1 MMTEQSSHPTTKN
14 NTIPARE
21 KVYQYVKSNVLSGS
35 LNPGERLTEEHL
47 AGQLGVSRTPVR
59 EALHKLELE
68 GLIKQLETRGFC
80 VSQDTKDEIE
90 ELFDIRASLEGY
102 ALRLIC
108 KDISEETLEQL
119 NEYIEKA
126 EDALKRKRTDE
137 IFQWNTQFHDKL
149 HSLIAHKRRFYSLI
163 ANMREYVLRYRKDTL
178 HYLKAARRTI
188 DGHRKI
194 ILVLRLKDPDVCE
207 WVMRQ
212 HIQEAKEDAL
222 QATSEIT

>member
-1 MMTEQSSHPTTKN
+1 MPQKSTPQVKAKIKSVPV
-14 NTIPARE
+14 RE
-21 KVYQYVKSNVLSGS
+21 WAYNHLKSDVLSGHF
-35 LNPGERLTEEHL
+35 NPGERLTEEHL
-47 AGQLGVSRTPVR
+47 AKTLGVSRTPVR

-80 VSQDTKDEIE
+80 VSRDSRDEIE

-126 EDALKRKRTDE
+126 EDAFKRKRTDE
-137 IFQWNTQFHDKL
+137 IFRWNTQFHDKL
-149 HSLIAHKRRFYSLI
+149 YSLVAHKRRFYSLI
-163 ANMREYVLRYRKDTL
+163 ANMRQYVLRYRKDTL
-178 HYLKAARRTI
+178 HYFKAAKRTI

-194 ILVLRLKDPDVCE
+194 ILALRLKDPYVCE

>member
-1 MMTEQSSHPTTKN
+1 MTKQPSHRTTKKN
-14 NTIPARE
+14 IVPAKERA
-21 KVYQYVKSNVLSGS
+21 YQYLKSNVLSGGFS
-35 LNPGERLTEEHL
+35 PGERLIEEHL
-47 AGQLGVSRTPVR
+47 ARELGISRTPVR
-59 EALHKLELE
+59 EALHKVELE

-90 ELFDIRASLEGY
+90 ELFDIRASLEAY

-119 NEYIEKA
+119 NEFIEKA
-126 EDALKRKRTDE
+126 EDAFKRKRTDE
-137 IFQWNTQFHDKL
+137 IFKWNTQFHDKL
-149 HSLIAHKRRFYSLI
+149 YSLIAHKRRFYSLI

-178 HYLKAARRTI
+178 HYLNAAKRTI

-222 QATSEIT
+222 QTTSEIT

>member
-1 MMTEQSSHPTTKN
+1 MTEQSYQTTTKN

-59 EALHKLELE
+59 EALHKLEQE

-102 ALRLIC
+102 ALRLSC

-119 NEYIEKA
+119 NGFIEKA
-126 EDALKRKRTDE
+126 EDAFKRKRTDE
-137 IFQWNTQFHDKL
+137 IFKWNTQFHDTL
-149 HSLIAHKRRFYSLI
+149 YSLIAHKRRFYSLI

-178 HYLKAARRTI
+178 HYLNAAKRTI

-194 ILVLRLKDPDVCE
+194 ILALRLKDPDVCE
-207 WVMRQ
+207 WVLRK
-212 HIQEAKEDAL
+212 HIEEAKEDAL
-222 QATSEIT
+222 QAISEIT

>member
-1 MMTEQSSHPTTKN
+1 MTEQSSHSATKN

-21 KVYQYVKSNVLSGS
+21 KVYQYVKSNVLSGN

-59 EALHKLELE
+59 EALHKLEQE

-102 ALRLIC
+102 ALRLSC

-119 NEYIEKA
+119 NGFIEKA
-126 EDALKRKRTDE
+126 EDAFKRKSTDE
-137 IFQWNTQFHDKL
+137 IFKYNTQFHDTL
-149 HSLIAHKRRFYSLI
+149 YSLIAHKRRFYSLI

-178 HYLKAARRTI
+178 HYLNAARRTI

-194 ILVLRLKDPDVCE
+194 ILALRLKDPDVCE
-207 WVMRQ
+207 WVMRK
-212 HIQEAKEDAL
+212 HIEEAKEDAF
-222 QATSEIT
+222 QAISEIT